1 MSLPMRDLVDTLL
14 LMTTSSSSRTT
25 DSVTLSTLNFN
36 LGITHA
42 LAVLEKL
49 KFFAVASRHAVPW
62 VLGALE
68 EISSSSSPPL
78 LHASAKRI
86 ILTSGLLKQQ
96 TYHCQGSKER

>member
-68 EISSSSSPPL
+68 QISSSSSFLPVFTCL
-78 LHASAKRI
+78 
-86 ILTSGLLKQQ
+86 
-96 TYHCQGSKER
+96 C